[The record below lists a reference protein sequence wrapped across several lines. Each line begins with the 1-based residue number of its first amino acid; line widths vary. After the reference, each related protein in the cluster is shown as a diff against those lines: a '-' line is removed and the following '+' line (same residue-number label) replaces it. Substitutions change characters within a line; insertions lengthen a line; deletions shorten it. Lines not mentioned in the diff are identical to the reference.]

1 MSHQVSEVIYIC
13 LKRITAPFGSV
24 FWCRLVSATQG
35 LIRYIPRGILARQT
49 EVDEIINGR
58 TLGPGVSLRSTLKVP
73 ITIDFDRM
81 EAIRIHLRRAKHYIV
96 GRAIATRVIQTRGVL
111 ILKCD
116 SLPMGDISLMHKSN
130 AL

>member
-1 MSHQVSEVIYIC
+1 MS
-13 LKRITAPFGSV
+13 PP
-24 FWCRLVSATQG
+24 G

-96 GRAIATRVIQTRGVL
+96 GRAIATRVIQTRDVL
-111 ILKCD
+111 VLKCD